1 LRKRPVADVL
11 GPIMDLYGKCRG
23 KYVEIVW
30 KWYIKII
37 YKNIIYKNIMKYY
50 ENIMDLYGKCR
61 GENVIEPIALAGYKQ
76 CCASYL

>member
-1 LRKRPVADVL
+1 
-11 GPIMDLYGKCRG
+11 
-23 KYVEIVW
+23 
-30 KWYIKII
+30 
-37 YKNIIYKNIMKYY
+37 MKYY